1 PAPDP
6 RAGGGLPAARRD
18 HREPDACCRP
28 GVRTAGRDR
37 MDASILIVS
46 YNTRDYTL
54 RCLESVHRQA
64 RGVDH
69 EVVVV
74 DNASA
79 DGSAEA
85 IAAAFPTVRLVV
97 SSENLGFARAVNR
110 AAEDA
115 TGEYLLLLNPDTEL
129 VDDAVTTIVGFARG
143 LGRDAIVGGRTLHAD
158 GTLNPTSCWKAP
170 TPWSTFSR
178 GIGLAT
184 LLPRSRWFD
193 PESLGHW
200 QRDSVRE
207 VEIVSGC
214 FMLVRRE
221 TWRRLG
227 GFDPVFFVYGEDADL
242 C

>member
-1 PAPDP
+1 MPCRHAPGPARATASEADRGTSSSRSAKVMASRARRSGIEFPIRPGRDRPGDTTRPSASWPRDYTGSRPATDP

-97 SSENLGFARAVNR
+97 SSENLG
-110 AAEDA
+110 
-115 TGEYLLLLNPDTEL
+115 
-129 VDDAVTTIVGFARG
+129 
-143 LGRDAIVGGRTLHAD
+143 
-158 GTLNPTSCWKAP
+158 
-170 TPWSTFSR
+170 
-178 GIGLAT
+178 
-184 LLPRSRWFD
+184 
-193 PESLGHW
+193 
-200 QRDSVRE
+200 
-207 VEIVSGC
+207 
-214 FMLVRRE
+214 
-221 TWRRLG
+221 
-227 GFDPVFFVYGEDADL
+227 
-242 C
+242 